1 MTSYETILNRM
12 LERIPDSMDKREGS
26 VIYTAL
32 APAAAELN
40 LLYEQ
45 LAWAFDQVF
54 VDTAERD
61 ALVLRARERGL
72 SPIPASAARVKGE
85 FTPDTLAV
93 PTGTRFNLG
102 MHNYYVDCE
111 LAPGVYKLICETEG
125 AILATGDL
133 IPIDYIPGLETAKI
147 TEILVPG
154 EDEEDTE
161 VFRARYLNSFTSL
174 AFGGNIADY
183 KEKVNEVQGVG
194 GVKVIPHWDGG
205 GTVKLIIINS
215 DYDAP
220 SAELVDFVQTAVDP
234 SVNSGEGYGIAP
246 IGHIVTVE
254 GATSEEVDLSAKL
267 MLETGYTISE
277 VLPAVHGVLDAY
289 LLELTKEWENLPNV
303 VVRRAALQALM
314 LNVEHIIDVKD
325 MTLNGLATNLV
336 IASNAVPK
344 RGDVNVTL
352 GS

>member
-1 MTSYETILNRM
+1 MTSYDTILNRM
-12 LERIPDSMDKREGS
+12 LERIPNSMDKREGS

-45 LAWAFDQVF
+45 LVWAFDQVF
-54 VDTAERD
+54 VDTADRE

-72 SPIPASAARVKGE
+72 SPIPASAVRVKGE
-85 FTPDTLAV
+85 FTPDTLEI
-93 PTGTRFNLG
+93 PTGSRFNLG
-102 MHNYYVDCE
+102 VNNYYVDSKI
-111 LAPGVYKLICETEG
+111 APGVYKLICETEG
-125 AILATGDL
+125 AISATGA
-133 IPIDYIPGLETAKI
+133 IVPIDYIPGLETAVI

-161 VFRARYLNSFTSL
+161 AFRVRYLNSFTSL

-205 GTVKLIIINS
+205 GTVKLIIISS

-220 SAELVDFVQTAVDP
+220 SAELVEFVQTAVDP
-234 SVNSGEGYGIAP
+234 TVNEGEGYGIAP

-254 GATSEEVDLSAKL
+254 GATSEDVDLAAKL
-267 MLETGYTISE
+267 TLETGYTIQD
-277 VLPAVHGVLDAY
+277 VLPAIRGVLDAY
-289 LLELTKEWENLPNV
+289 FLDLAKEWEDLPNV
-303 VVRRAALQALM
+303 IVRLAALQALM
-314 LNVEHIIDVKD
+314 IAVEPIIDVED
-325 MTLNGLATNLV
+325 LTLNGLAKNLV

-352 GS
+352 GP